1 MDGLRKWEV
10 ESWMDVRGGEGDGRG
25 MERGATEEKCGR
37 IETKTF
43 VNLLYKQ
50 ANQENDR
57 IQPSFP

>member
-1 MDGLRKWEV
+1 
-10 ESWMDVRGGEGDGRG
+10 